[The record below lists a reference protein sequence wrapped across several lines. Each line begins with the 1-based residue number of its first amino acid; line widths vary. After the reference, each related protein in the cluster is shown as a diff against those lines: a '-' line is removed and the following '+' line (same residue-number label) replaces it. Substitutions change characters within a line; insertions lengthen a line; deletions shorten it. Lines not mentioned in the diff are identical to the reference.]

1 MMVGGIDHEGEL
13 AVARIRMKLEQDAA
27 MTSLAESERLRREEG
42 EEQFRGRLWALTVMG
57 VIYVLY
63 LLFG

>member
-1 MMVGGIDHEGEL
+1 MMVGGLDYEGEL
-13 AVARIRMKLEQDAA
+13 AASRLRMKLEQDAA
-27 MTSLAESERLRREEG
+27 VTSLAESERLRREEG
-42 EEQFRGRLWALTVMG
+42 EEQFRGRLWALTVMA

>member
-1 MMVGGIDHEGEL
+1 MMVGGIDHEGEW
-13 AVARIRMKLEQDAA
+13 AAARLRMKLEQEVAL
-27 MTSLAESERLRREEG
+27 TSLAESERLRREEG
-42 EEQFRGRLWALTVMG
+42 EEQFRGRLWALTVMA